1 VPATA
6 KAVSLNM
13 AVTEPTTQGFVK
25 LFPSGGGVPVTSAI
39 NFLPGQT
46 RSNNGIYGLG
56 VGGSLT
62 GRYGAVSGTT
72 HLILDVNGY
81 FE

>member
-13 AVTEPTTQGFVK
+13 AATGPTAPGFVR
-25 LFPSGGGVPVTSAI
+25 LFPAGGAAPVTAAI
-39 NFLPGQT
+39 NFSTGQT

-62 GRYGAVSGTT
+62 GRFGATAGTT
-72 HLILDVNGY
+72 HLIIDVNGY